1 MTACLPLLRL
11 LADGRFH
18 SGEVLGRRLGVTRA
32 AIWKQ
37 LKGLDDLGLRVQSV
51 RGRGYRLEHP
61 IELLDSDVIRDSLS
75 PATRSRIPRVDVFSQ
90 IDSTNTYLKKCAPL
104 DAPSGAVCL
113 AEWQTAGRGRRGRD
127 WVSPFGENLYLSVLW
142 RFASG
147 PAAIAGLSLVVG
159 VAVARALRGVTGADI
174 GLKWPNDLLWQ
185 GRKLAGILIDLA
197 GEAGGP
203 SYAVIGI
210 GINVRMSDRGAKTI
224 NQPWVDLFRVCGD
237 TPSRNRLTALVLD
250 ELVDAITTFELQ
262 GLTPFVEAWREF
274 DMVVGRSVQLYLPNE
289 VVHGEARGIDANGAF
304 IVQVGAELRRFSS
317 GEISLRM
324 TT

>member
-1 MTACLPLLRL
+1 MPPC
-11 LADGRFH
+11 
-18 SGEVLGRRLGVTRA
+18 
-32 AIWKQ
+32 
-37 LKGLDDLGLRVQSV
+37 
-51 RGRGYRLEHP
+51 
-61 IELLDSDVIRDSLS
+61 
-75 PATRSRIPRVDVFSQ
+75 
-90 IDSTNTYLKKCAPL
+90 
-104 DAPSGAVCL
+104 
-113 AEWQTAGRGRRGRD
+113 
-127 WVSPFGENLYLSVLW
+127 GENLYLSVLW

-210 GINVRMSDRGAKTI
+210 GINVRMSDRRAKTI

-237 TPSRNRLTALVLD
+237 TPSRNKLTALVLD